1 MGGVELN
8 PHCGQEREKEEN
20 GQRVGEGEQE
30 YPGGVLNRGAGGAA
44 ISPYPLERIAEEY
57 E

>member
-8 PHCGQEREKEEN
+8 PHGCQKPEKEEN

-30 YPGGVLNRGAGGAA
+30 YPGGILNRGAGCAA